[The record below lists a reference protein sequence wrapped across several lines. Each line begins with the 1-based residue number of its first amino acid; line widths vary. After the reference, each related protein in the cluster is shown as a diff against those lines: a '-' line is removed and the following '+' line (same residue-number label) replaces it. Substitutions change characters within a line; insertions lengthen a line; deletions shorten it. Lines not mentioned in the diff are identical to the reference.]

1 MLVGDQFEIR
11 TFPQTDEE
19 QRQELEDQ
27 EFNNAILNDRD
38 DQNRK
43 KLKII
48 KQQFDNAGVK
58 LTFVKEAERS
68 DLKNMNLLHAIN
80 DVGKVKISIQDD
92 FENYEVDTVN
102 YEEKAKKSIARA
114 MDVRVEDVTV
124 LRVQRGSV
132 QIEFIINSMNVYN
145 KIKDKIIETEAAIKE
160 EVKRTFG
167 KVLK

>member
-11 TFPQTDEE
+11 TFPQTVEE

-27 EFNNAILNDRD
+27 EFNNALLNDKE
-38 DQNRK
+38 DQNIE

-48 KQQFDNAGVK
+48 KEQFDNAGVK

-68 DLKNMNLLHAIN
+68 DLKNMNLLHAIK

-92 FENYEVDTVN
+92 FENYKVDTVN
-102 YEEKAKKSIARA
+102 YEQNAKKAIARA

-132 QIEFIINSMNVYN
+132 
-145 KIKDKIIETEAAIKE
+145 
-160 EVKRTFG
+160 
-167 KVLK
+167 